1 MSTLLLGKAIKT
13 GPVNDNS
20 SCEFKSSSVAE
31 HMQRACGSRISKSLY
46 KMKGNQ
52 VIQFLMVLL
61 LSVHN
66 SDVGMAAKKPL
77 YFSFITALSGGS
89 TSSGG
94 IPIIDFA
101 LEQINNDSRLLP
113 NYTLQY
119 TTVLDSEVLI
129 SARFCNH

>member
-1 MSTLLLGKAIKT
+1 
-13 GPVNDNS
+13 
-20 SCEFKSSSVAE
+20 
-31 HMQRACGSRISKSLY
+31 
-46 KMKGNQ
+46 MKGNQ

-66 SDVGMAAKKPL
+66 SDVGMAAKEPL
-77 YFSFITALSGGS
+77 HFSFITALSGGS

-129 SARFCNH
+129 FAHFTSIIPAKFDDSNNFYCSVKASLPSRVSYSISTMLLSLTMSL